1 MNLEYIPLLH
11 VQRDLYR
18 LPRGWERFQEYLA
31 TMVDPETRDIK
42 LPLSGMNPMGK
53 DHIPALLD
61 QYLALEADQVA
72 AQITTEALSDL
83 AEVPGDMKVALVI
96 SDDAQGGWTNR
107 YSTEFSHRFEPQA
120 YLKRGWLVGILWTS
134 ESPSVATLREAV
146 LTTMYRFAYI
156 HHHGFAHTLG
166 EMLAQEGYAMARA
179 GCTGPRLD
187 SEELAYT
194 KMVIEPHLSTTSYP
208 LLIACLFGDE
218 GANSLGYQPPGLSH
232 RAGLALALEMARW
245 QDDKMTR

>member
-1 MNLEYIPLLH
+1 MNLEYMPLLH
-11 VQRDLYR
+11 IQRDLYR
-18 LPRGWERFQEYLA
+18 LPRGWERFREYLA

-61 QYLALEADQVA
+61 EYLALGADQIA
-72 AQITTEALSDL
+72 TQATTEAISHLVD
-83 AEVPGDMKVALVI
+83 VPGDMKVALVI

-107 YSTEFSHRFEPQA
+107 YSAEFSHRFEPQA

-146 LTTMYRFAYI
+146 LTTIFRYSYI
-156 HHHGFAHTLG
+156 QHHGFAHTLG
-166 EMLAQEGYAMARA
+166 EMLVQEGYVMAKA
-179 GCTGPRLD
+179 GCTGPVLD
-187 SEELAYT
+187 PEELAYT
-194 KMVIEPHLSTTSYP
+194 QMVIEPYLSTTSYP

-218 GANSLGYQPPGLSH
+218 GASSLGYQPLGLSH
-232 RAGLALALEMARW
+232 RAGLALALAQFHNRSL
-245 QDDKMTR
+245 